1 MNQPN
6 PSATSTW
13 LKLMGIELSPV
24 SHRERLVSALGG
36 FVGIF
41 AVYWLSNAVLG
52 GTASPL
58 LVLSMG
64 STAVMLF
71 AVPHGALARR
81 SAPRRDQAR
90 EVPGF
95 FRAGGPPCT
104 GGSRG

>member
-1 MNQPN
+1 MNK

-13 LKLMGIELSPV
+13 LKLLGIELSPV

-41 AVYWLSNAVLG
+41 AVYWISRATLGAAV
-52 GTASPL
+52 SPV

-71 AVPHGALARR
+71 AVPHGAL
-81 SAPRRDQAR
+81 SQ
-90 EVPGF
+90 PGRCWAVTW
-95 FRAGGPPCT
+95 FRA
-104 GGSRG
+104 